1 LGRVVVCIHQQQE
14 GFFEFVRSGEA
25 MEEKV
30 MRQLHR
36 AMQPALTDITVTWKG
51 AAARHVQPAPF
62 RLPPL
67 FCGGRL
73 VVYGIIDDS
82 AAAAA
87 ADEAGGG
94 EVEVVIGAKTA
105 VKPFEAVVKVD
116 LSKASKG
123 TLLNK
128 LAARTLLKCVPSLSS
143 PPNRTHAHTAHIEDE
158 ELTGL
163 FVCLF
168 VYCWWLVVGG
178 GWWTTTTTTTTT
190 TGIWRRVG
198 AMCTTGKVW

>member
-1 LGRVVVCIHQQQE
+1 
-14 GFFEFVRSGEA
+14 

-51 AAARHVQPAPF
+51 DAASHVQPAPF

-73 VVYGIIDDS
+73 VVYGIIDS
-82 AAAAA
+82 AAAAGTA
-87 ADEAGGG
+87 G

-128 LAARTLLKCVPSLSS
+128 LAARTLLKCVPFLPSPSPSLL
-143 PPNRTHAHTAHIEDE
+143 PRTSHTHTCMIQS
-158 ELTGL
+158 
-163 FVCLF
+163 
-168 VYCWWLVVGG
+168 
-178 GWWTTTTTTTTT
+178 
-190 TGIWRRVG
+190 
-198 AMCTTGKVW
+198 

>member
-1 LGRVVVCIHQQQE
+1 
-14 GFFEFVRSGEA
+14 
-25 MEEKV
+25 

-51 AAARHVQPAPF
+51 DAASHVQPAPF

-73 VVYGIIDDS
+73 VVYGIIDS

-87 ADEAGGG
+87 G

-128 LAARTLLKCVPSLSS
+128 LAARTLLKCVPSL
-143 PPNRTHAHTAHIEDE
+143 PPHTHTS
-158 ELTGL
+158 T
-163 FVCLF
+163 
-168 VYCWWLVVGG
+168 
-178 GWWTTTTTTTTT
+178 
-190 TGIWRRVG
+190 
-198 AMCTTGKVW
+198 MKS